1 MSPTTPHGSHEPTT
15 PQLYEITMGYGPNDE
30 VWPVTLLNTA
40 LSFARVADAAV
51 ARLGQISS
59 ATTEGLTIL
68 FLLAQSIELAL
79 KTFLLISLEQSCPP
93 DENGP
98 HDHQKSREHQQALKA
113 IGHDL
118 PKALRAVVAVGF
130 PRPHSSEEKL
140 LVLLND
146 AYGGRRRLQY
156 RAPGRRK
163 VPLLRPVRELAQQYL
178 TEVHRA
184 ATGTVVDP
192 CQVPGLGVDP
202 AADYGAM
209 TLEQFR
215 LTAQSAPGLG
225 DL

>member
-1 MSPTTPHGSHEPTT
+1 
-15 PQLYEITMGYGPNDE
+15 MGYGPNDE

-98 HDHQKSREHQQALKA
+98 HDRQKSREYQQALKA

-118 PKALRAVVAVGF
+118 PKALRAVVAGGF
-130 PRPHSSEEKL
+130 PRPHSSDEKL

-146 AYGGRRRLQY
+146 AYAGRRRLQY
-156 RAPGRRK
+156 RAPGRRN

-178 TEVHRA
+178 SEAHRA

>member
-1 MSPTTPHGSHEPTT
+1 MSRKASQGPDGATT
-15 PQLYEITMGYGPNDE
+15 PQLYEITMGYGSNGE
-30 VWPVTLLNTA
+30 VWPVTLLNTT

-98 HDHQKSREHQQALKA
+98 HDHQKSREYQQALKA

-118 PKALRAVVAVGF
+118 PKALRAVVAGGF
-130 PRPHSSEEKL
+130 PRPHSSDEKL

-146 AYGGRRRLQY
+146 AYAGRRLQY

-192 CQVPGLGVDP
+192 CQVPGLGIDP

-209 TLEQFR
+209 TLAQFR